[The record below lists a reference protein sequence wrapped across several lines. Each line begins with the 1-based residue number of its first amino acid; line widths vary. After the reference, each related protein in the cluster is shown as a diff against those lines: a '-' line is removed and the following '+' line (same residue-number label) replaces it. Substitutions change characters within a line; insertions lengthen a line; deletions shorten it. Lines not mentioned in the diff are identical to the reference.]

1 MHRFVKI
8 GVTLLLWVF
17 VVGFVLYFGQRAEV
31 HRSQTTVRSLDIV
44 IVDSVRNES
53 LVTGELVRNWISRGK
68 IATVGEPLDK
78 VDLAGIERVV
88 RQKGFVDRVSA
99 YVSYDGVLRVEVTQ
113 RRPALRL
120 CVDGYDSYVTE
131 DGFVFPVPAM
141 TAVYVPVIT
150 GSYKPPVPSQ
160 YVGSAEEYIS
170 SLIKQSEARIVE
182 LQHEKVPFFEKE
194 KEIADSVREV
204 RRMFIKKGLF
214 ESYDHFD
221 KEVAKLRARKADLRR
236 KYRYQDRENERRIA
250 AVTAR
255 QDAERENQK
264 KLRKRYE
271 DFLKLINFVKYIEN
285 DSFWRAEIVQIVAV
299 TISSGDVEVELVPRT
314 GDHTILFGA
323 IEDVEEK
330 FDRLLAFYENGLGNI
345 GWDNYRTI
353 SVKYKGQVVCRK

>member
-1 MHRFVKI
+1 MLKI
-8 GVTLLLWVF
+8 GLTLLLWALVA
-17 VVGFVLYFGQRAEV
+17 GFVIYFSHRAEV
-31 HRSQTTVRSLDIV
+31 HRAATTVRSLEIV
-44 IVDSVRNES
+44 VEDSVRNES
-53 LVTGELVRNWISRGK
+53 LVTGELVRSWIARGK
-68 IATVGEPLDK
+68 IATVGVPLDQ

-120 CVDGYDSYVTE
+120 RVDGYDSYVTA
-131 DGFVFPVPAM
+131 DGFVFPAPAL
-141 TAVYVPVIT
+141 TAVYVPVVT
-150 GSYKPPVPSQ
+150 GGYKPPVPAQ
-160 YVGSAEEYIS
+160 YVGYAEEYIS

-182 LQHEKVPFFEKE
+182 LQHEKVPFFEKD
-194 KEIADSVREV
+194 KEIADSVRAV
-204 RRMFIKKGLF
+204 RRMLIKKGLF
-214 ESYDHFD
+214 ESHDNFD
-221 KEVAKLRARKADLRR
+221 KRVAALRAHKADLRR
-236 KYRYQDRENERRIA
+236 KYRYEERENERRIEE
-250 AVTAR
+250 VTAR

-271 DFLKLINFVKYIEN
+271 DFLKLINFVKYIEE

-299 TISSGDVEVELVPRT
+299 TIGNGDLEVELIPRT
-314 GDHTILFGA
+314 GDHTVLFGA

-345 GWDNYRTI
+345 GWENYRTI

>member
-1 MHRFVKI
+1 MHRFAKI
-8 GVTLLLWVF
+8 GTTVLLWLF
-17 VVGFVLYFGQRAEV
+17 VAGFVFYFGHRADV
-31 HRSQTTVRSLDIV
+31 HRSQTTVRELRV
-44 IVDSVRNES
+44 VVEDSVRNES
-53 LVTGELVRNWISRGK
+53 LVTGELVRSWIARGK

-120 CVDGYDSYVTE
+120 RVDGYDSYVTA
-131 DGFVFPVPAM
+131 DGFVFPAPNL

-150 GSYKPPVPSQ
+150 GTYKPPVPAQ
-160 YVGSAEEYIS
+160 YVGYVEDYIT
-170 SLIKQSEARIVE
+170 SLIEQSEARIVE

-194 KEIADSVREV
+194 KEIADSVRAV
-204 RRMFIKKGLF
+204 RRMLIKKGIF
-214 ESYDHFD
+214 ESHDNFD
-221 KEVAKLRARKADLRR
+221 ERVAKLRAHKADLRR
-236 KYRYQDRENERRIA
+236 KYRYQERENERRIE

-255 QDAERENQK
+255 QEAERENQK

-271 DFLKLINFVKYIEN
+271 DFLKLINFVKYIED
-285 DSFWRAEIVQIVAV
+285 DSFWRAEVVQIVAV
-299 TISSGDVEVELVPRT
+299 TISNGDLEVELVPRT
-314 GDHTILFGA
+314 GDHTVLFGA

-330 FDRLLAFYENGLGNI
+330 FDRLLAFYENGLGNF